1 MVNKVKIIN
10 IIKIIIMAVIEGITE
25 WLPISSTGHMLIIE
39 KYLNVKHIFTI
50 EKFYD
55 LFLVLIQLGAVFAVI
70 SKYFKKLNPFK
81 QNERKEN
88 FQTWVYIVIAT
99 IPAGIVGFLFDDLL
113 FTNFYHIII
122 VSITLIIYGII
133 FLFIDK
139 IKLKKQ
145 KLNLKTAF
153 LIGIMQILALIPGTS
168 RSGIMIIAGIIFL
181 GDKTKATEFSFM
193 CSIPIIFGA
202 SLLKTYKYLINY
214 KIIITDL
221 ILLLIGM
228 IIAFIIS
235 KIILNKLIKYVEK
248 NSLKNFGIYRII
260 LGLLIFI
267 ILLV

>member
-1 MVNKVKIIN
+1 MVNNVKIIN

-25 WLPISSTGHMLIIE
+25 WLPISSTGHMIIIE
-39 KYLNVKHIFTI
+39 KYINVKNIFNNLN
-50 EKFYD
+50 FYN
-55 LFLVLIQLGAVFAVI
+55 LFIVVIQLGAVFAVV

-81 QNERKEN
+81 QNEKKET
-88 FQTWVYIVIAT
+88 FQIWLYIVIAT

-122 VSITLIIYGII
+122 VSTTLIFYGII

-139 IKLKKQ
+139 IKFKKQ

-202 SLLKTYKYLINY
+202 SLLKIWKYLIND

-228 IIAFIIS
+228 IIAYLTSKMII
-235 KIILNKLIKYVEK
+235 NKLIKYVENK
-248 NSLKNFGIYRII
+248 SLKIFGIYRII
-260 LGLLIFI
+260 LGILIFI